1 MAVLWPFVAVV
12 LTACGGN
19 HNNAGTIAITPP
31 TANVSVGQQQPFEI
45 VIAGNEVNSS
55 FTWQVNGITGGNST
69 VGTISDFGLF
79 TAPASIPN
87 PPNVTVTAI
96 SKTNPAQA
104 PTAAAVIGP
113 LVTISPTIPIVE
125 TYATQQFS
133 ASVTGTSNTAVT
145 WQVSCSEGG
154 AACGAISQSGLFR
167 APNSVPTKTQGS
179 YVFTD
184 TVTVTA
190 TSQAASAFSGS
201 TVAFINSLNQSAQ
214 TAPIQLGASGSNANS
229 LCVSNNVETCF
240 VGTLGALVTRTGN
253 QYVLSNEHVLTR
265 PGGGIVGEA
274 ILQPGLFDTECG
286 ATPAITAA
294 NLSQFT
300 NVQTDNAD
308 AAIAQVVSGAVDAG
322 GAIQE
327 LGSTVVNGVPQPGAP
342 AQGVGIAASVSE
354 LVAKSGRSTGLTCAS
369 VEAVSVSSKVQYPLP
384 CSTVTSTVNYS
395 GQVAVGGSGFSA
407 SGDSGSLTV
416 DASTAQ
422 PVALL
427 FAGDGTTTL
436 GNPVSDVL
444 NALKDASGNTP
455 TFVGG
460 AAHIVAGCSL
470 PPPSAAIL
478 QAKAVASDAM
488 RKAEDISNRH
498 APELLASAAV
508 AAIGV
513 GPSLDAPGE
522 PALLLFI
529 HHGADRGSVPSE
541 VDGVRTR
548 IVESDT
554 ILRGLLYP
562 SQTQQLA
569 SEAASKLLKAPAN
582 DAIQNAVALK
592 KQIADQWMSDPA
604 IQAVGVSASL
614 DSPGEP
620 ALIFYIL
627 KAKSPHAPI
636 PQTISGVR
644 TRLKETDGFTAGTCT
659 SPRPK
664 HRTHT
669 K

>member
-1 MAVLWPFVAVV
+1 L
-12 LTACGGN
+12 
-19 HNNAGTIAITPP
+19 
-31 TANVSVGQQQPFEI
+31 
-45 VIAGNEVNSS
+45 
-55 FTWQVNGITGGNST
+55 TWQVNGITGGNST
-69 VGTISDFGLF
+69 VGTISEFGLF

-133 ASVTGTSNTAVT
+133 ASVTGTSKTAVT

-154 AACGAISQSGLFR
+154 AACGAISQSGLLH

-179 YVFTD
+179 DVSTD

-190 TSQAASAFSGS
+190 TSQAASAFSAS

-229 LCVSNNVETCF
+229 VCVSNNVETCPG
-240 VGTLGALVTRTGN
+240 GTLGALVTRTGN
-253 QYVLSNEHVLTR
+253 LYVLSNEHVLTR
-265 PGGGIVGEA
+265 PGSGIVGDA
-274 ILQPGLFDTECG
+274 ILQPGLLDTECG
-286 ATPAITAA
+286 ATPAITVA

-327 LGSTVVNGVPQPGAP
+327 LGSTVVIGVPQPGAP
-342 AQGVGIAASVSE
+342 AQGGGIAASVSE
-354 LVAKSGRSTGLTCAS
+354 LVAKSGRSTGLTCS
-369 VEAVSVSSKVQYPLP
+369 GVEAVHVSIKVDYSS
-384 CSTVTSTVNYS
+384 CSSSSFTVTYS
-395 GQVAVGGSGFSA
+395 DEVTIGAANNGFTA
-407 SGDSGSLTV
+407 AGDSGSLIV
-416 DASTAQ
+416 DAATAQ

-427 FAGDGTTTL
+427 FAADSTTAA
-436 GNPVSDVL
+436 GNPISDVL

-460 AAHIVAGCSL
+460 APHVVAGCSL
-470 PPPSAAIL
+470 APPSAAIL

-498 APELLASAAV
+498 APELLANAAV

-529 HHGADRGSVPSE
+529 HRGADRGSLPSE

-548 IVESDT
+548 IVEVDT
-554 ILRGLLYP
+554 ISLRGLLYP
-562 SQTQQLA
+562 SQTRQLVSEVA
-569 SEAASKLLKAPAN
+569 SRLLKAPAN
-582 DAIQNAVALK
+582 HAIQNAIALK
-592 KQIADQWMSDPA
+592 KQIADQWISDPA
-604 IQAVGVSASL
+604 IQAVGVGASL

-627 KAKSPHAPI
+627 KVKSPHAPI

-644 TRLKETDGFTAGTCT
+644 TRLEETDGFTAGTI
-659 SPRPK
+659 SAYGIK
-664 HRTHT
+664 HGGCGAMKGPT
-669 K
+669 KVKS